1 MHPNDLETIDGE
13 FYENFQSFDGD
24 ISELELS
31 FSDSLC
37 CPVCGKLE
45 IFNLLT
51 NGSDQ
56 YNVTETNKVR
66 KYELH
71 D

>member
-31 FSDSLC
+31 FSDILC

-56 YNVTETNKVR
+56 YDVTETNKVR
-66 KYELH
+66 KY
-71 D
+71 DP